1 MMTMNCED
9 FEGLVGDY
17 VARELDRTETI
28 SKGALAM
35 ELHNEPDCERLE
47 LLLVRRHIEHC
58 ETCRVELTNLLL
70 SDSQGEPQRRESDEN
85 MSEDEWKR
93 VATLRSESVR
103 RHSTYVTKLGET
115 GSE

>member
-1 MMTMNCED
+1 
-9 FEGLVGDY
+9 
-17 VARELDRTETI
+17 
-28 SKGALAM
+28 M

-93 VATLRSESVR
+93 LAALRSESVR

>member
-1 MMTMNCED
+1 
-9 FEGLVGDY
+9 
-17 VARELDRTETI
+17 
-28 SKGALAM
+28 M

-93 VATLRSESVR
+93 LAALRSESVR

-115 GSE
+115 VPNDDLMSAMESGKHRLLPQADQ